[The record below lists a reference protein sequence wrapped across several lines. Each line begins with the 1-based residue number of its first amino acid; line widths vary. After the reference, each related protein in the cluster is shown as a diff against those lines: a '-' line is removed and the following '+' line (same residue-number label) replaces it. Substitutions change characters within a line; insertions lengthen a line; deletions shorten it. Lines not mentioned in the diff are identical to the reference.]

1 MIDRPDRSAQTG
13 DPLSGRLRPSQG
25 ANRGVLSGPAGRDAA
40 AQLPDAAAV
49 TDWWCPQCD
58 SAART
63 YDSRLPMHP
72 CHGLGGLMTPLIPVT
87 SKGESR
93 KVEREDYVGRQSV
106 QLDTDN
112 RPVMSVVTTRDDGE
126 DCTIYAPCVSMAVK
140 GTE

>member
-1 MIDRPDRSAQTG
+1 MIDRPGRSAQAG
-13 DPLSGRLRPSQG
+13 YPRAGRLRPSQG
-25 ANRGVLSGPAGRDAA
+25 AKRGALSGPAGSAGRG
-40 AQLPDAAAV
+40 QLPDAAAV
-49 TDWWCPQCD
+49 AWWCPQCD

-72 CHGLGGLMTPLIPVT
+72 CRGLGGLMTPLIPAT

-93 KVEREDYVGRQSV
+93 KVEREDYVGSESV
-106 QLDTDN
+106 QLDTDG

-126 DCTIYAPCVSMAVK
+126 DCTIYAPCVPMAVK